1 VKNKKA
7 MIEEFKQLES
17 AIQRLKRAE
26 KELDDLRQFQDV
38 FKPEMESIRGK
49 LKQPSKVDEAEQEL
63 LKLKERVRQYEQT
76 REKAPVPATPSSA
89 IFPAELGRLYCDVV
103 LIGSGGFA
111 RVFRAKR
118 KKDNQD
124 VAVKIPISLDE
135 STGRSFVREISN
147 WQRLNHR
154 NVCKLYDLN
163 IFPTP
168 YMEMELCNGSL
179 DEMAKPVGVEQAANL
194 MFQIADGVKHGHAQG
209 VVHRDLKPH
218 NILLKGVGNVPVVS
232 DWGLSKVAAESKSS
246 KLGGFTPKYA
256 APEQISQNFGKTD
269 HRTDI
274 YQLGV
279 VFYELVTGVL
289 PHESDEITELMAQI
303 TQTEPKKPSQIKAEA
318 IAVEPIIMKCLN
330 KDMKQRYQAVS
341 EMQKDLAEYLK
352 IEFKESLGKSQGD
365 MKRSRYYC
373 AELCLVHLMIGDLGG
388 ALKYGRDLDRYAG
401 EEAKRELAGILEEV
415 EFRTKEGQGTSDELV
430 QRVAIVL
437 HQVKMGG

>member
-1 VKNKKA
+1 MKNGKA

-26 KELDDLRQFQDV
+26 KELDDLKRFENV
-38 FKPEMESIRGK
+38 FGPDIAAIRRN
-49 LKQPSKVDEAEQEL
+49 LKSPDKVDQVEQEL
-63 LKLKERVRQYEQT
+63 LKLKDKVRQHEQKQK
-76 REKAPVPATPSSA
+76 EAPVPATPSA
-89 IFPAELGRLYCDVV
+89 AMFPAELGRLYRDVV

-118 KKDNQD
+118 KKDNED

-154 NVCKLYDLN
+154 NVCKLYNVN

-168 YMEMELCNGSL
+168 YLEIELCNGSL
-179 DEMAKPVGVEQAANL
+179 DDTAKPVGVDEAASL
-194 MFQIADGVKHGHAQG
+194 MFQIADGVKHAHAQG
-209 VVHRDLKPH
+209 VFHMDLKPQ
-218 NILLKGVGNVPVVS
+218 NVLLKGDSNVPVVS
-232 DWGLSKVAAESKSS
+232 DWGLSKVAGESKSS
-246 KLGGFTPKYA
+246 KFGGFTPQYA
-256 APEQISQNFGKTD
+256 APEQISQKFGKMD

-279 VFYELVTGVL
+279 VFYELVTGEL
-289 PHESDEITELMAQI
+289 PHESEEITELMAQI
-303 TQTEPKKPSQIKAEA
+303 VQTEPKRPSQIKAEA
-318 IAVEPIIMKCLN
+318 VAVEPIIMKCLN
-330 KDMKQRYQAVS
+330 KDMKLRYQAVS

-401 EEAKRELAGILEEV
+401 EEAKRELAGILQEV

-437 HQVKMGG
+437 HQVKMGS